1 MALSPD
7 RCWPYRVG
15 PVEKIVVNC
24 KPADAELLVVDQL
37 NAVIQDMTTREML
50 FGGFE
55 LAIDGQPP

>member
-1 MALSPD
+1 
-7 RCWPYRVG
+7 
-15 PVEKIVVNC
+15 VEKIVVNC

-37 NAVIQDMTTREML
+37 NAVIQDMTTRETL